1 MWMLCIGQHQW
12 SFLATSRQNA
22 CQAGNDEQGRGSHAC
37 SITRRVSLP
46 RSPFSHAFEAPRD
59 GATYTNDMTQQ
70 ATSRRSAGSTIAIG
84 LVLAVILGA
93 CTLPK
98 TFPKLPGRGDPTTRA
113 LRDKVKVIVVIY
125 AENRA
130 FDNLYG
136 NFPGAYGLSDVVD
149 GDGKPLPAYAPQRD
163 RDGSVLPRLPQTW
176 GGVTASGYKPAVTQA
191 QSAGLPNAPFSIE
204 HAFTAQSKV
213 TLSTSAVTRDLYHR
227 FFEHQMQID
236 GGKND
241 GYAAWSDA
249 GGLAMGHYDYSHS
262 ALYAL
267 ARQYVLADHFFQGA
281 FGGSFL
287 NHQYL
292 ICACAPEY
300 PNADT
305 AAAKPSVTVLE
316 TSADA
321 QQAPRLKIAKG
332 SPASALDGPPKF
344 VKSGNITPANYF
356 GDGKFYAVNTM
367 QPPFQP
373 SGNAPGRED
382 ATGLYADPNNAST
395 LPPQNGPTIGDRLSA
410 KNIAWTWYSGA
421 WKAAVADGSQPAAK
435 VRRVIY
441 APETPAGSPDF
452 QPHHQPFNY
461 FARFDPQAHADQR
474 TEHLK
479 DLDDLAAD
487 VAAGRLPPVVFY
499 KPQGNLNQH
508 AGYASV
514 ADGDRHIA
522 DLVAKLQAGRQWH
535 DMVIVITYDEFGGAW
550 DHVAPPKG
558 DLLGP
563 GARIPALIIS
573 PFAKKGTVD
582 HTQYDTE
589 SILRL
594 ITRRFDLEV
603 LPGVAMRDHG
613 LVEHAEQ
620 PMGDLT
626 NALDLSKH

>member
-1 MWMLCIGQHQW
+1 M
-12 SFLATSRQNA
+12 RQQNK
-22 CQAGNDEQGRGSHAC
+22 
-37 SITRRVSLP
+37 
-46 RSPFSHAFEAPRD
+46 
-59 GATYTNDMTQQ
+59 
-70 ATSRRSAGSTIAIG
+70 SRRPAKSLAAASFIITA
-84 LVLAVILGA
+84 VLCA
-93 CTLPK
+93 CTLPQSL
-98 TFPKLPGRGDPTTRA
+98 TLPKSFTKSHGAEGDATTQA
-113 LRDKVKVIVVIY
+113 LRSKIKTIVVIY

-136 NFPGAYGLSDVVD
+136 NFPGAHGLGDVVD
-149 GDGKPLPAYAPQRD
+149 ADGHPLPAYFPQLD
-163 RDGSVLPRLPQTW
+163 RDGSVLPKLPQTW
-176 GGVTASGYKPAVTQA
+176 GGVTASGYKPVVTQA
-191 QSAGLPNAPFSIE
+191 QSGGLPNAPFSIE
-204 HAFTAQSKV
+204 HAFTAQSNV

-249 GGLAMGHYDYSHS
+249 GGLTMGHYDYSHS

-267 ARQYVLADHFFQGA
+267 ARRYVLADHFFQGA

-305 AAAKPSVTVLE
+305 APAKPSITVLDMNGE
-316 TSADA
+316 GHYL
-321 QQAPRLKIAKG
+321 PRLGVAKG
-332 SPASALDGPPKF
+332 SPASALEGQPKF

-367 QPPFQP
+367 QPAYQP
-373 SGNAPGRED
+373 SGNAPAKSDTAGQ
-382 ATGLYADPNNAST
+382 YADPGNKTT
-395 LPPQNGPTIGDRLSA
+395 LPPQTGPTIGDRLSA
-410 KNIAWTWYSGA
+410 KNIDWTWYSGA
-421 WKAAVADGSQPAAK
+421 WDVALADGKQPAARK
-435 VRRVIY
+435 RTVIY

-461 FARFDPQAHADQR
+461 YARFDPRTKADERAQ
-474 TEHLK
+474 HLK
-479 DLDDLAAD
+479 DYQGLTAD
-487 VAAGRLPPVVFY
+487 IAAGHLPPVVFY

-514 ADGDRHIA
+514 ADGDAHIA
-522 DLVAKLQAGRQWH
+522 DLVSKLQAGPQWNN
-535 DMVIVITYDEFGGAW
+535 MVIVITYDEFGGAW
-550 DHVAPPKG
+550 DHVAPPQG

-563 GARIPALIIS
+563 GARIPALVIS
-573 PFAKKGTVD
+573 PFAKMGTVD

-603 LPGVAMRDHG
+603 LPGITMRDRG
-613 LVEHAEQ
+613 LAGHAEF

-626 NALDLSKH
+626 NALDLKH